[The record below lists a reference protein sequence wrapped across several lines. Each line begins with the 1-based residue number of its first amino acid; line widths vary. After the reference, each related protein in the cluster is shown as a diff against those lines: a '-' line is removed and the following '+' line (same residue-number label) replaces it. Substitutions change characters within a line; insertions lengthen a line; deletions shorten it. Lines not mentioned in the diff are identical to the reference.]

1 MPSSLNEIFKAS
13 PEEESVNSAE
23 DLRPS
28 DAEEEIRLL
37 RARLAEKE
45 RELDRMGVE
54 VSREQI
60 ADEIITDYKEQP
72 VEQVLRPDA
81 QLPESESEGIALK
94 LSPEEHDDVMGE
106 LFGVLLEKGIKN
118 SLNVVAKMK
127 SPHLDDDFHRFLVQY
142 LQSQHTIPGLV
153 NKSEL
158 YKALDMRLFEV
169 TLPAPD
175 DESESVRPLSELVS
189 MMEQFLAGMQ
199 SVSSGLHNLERNYYT
214 IEVALSVES
223 DEVIFYA
230 CVPNTK
236 VDLFEK
242 QVLGLYED
250 AKIVEVLDDYN
261 IFADKGAS
269 AGSVATPMYQDVLK
283 IKTYDAIDHDPLKVM
298 LNVFSKLDRDTEGA
312 AIQITIRPV
321 GDQYI
326 KEYGHILDELR
337 KGTDLKDIHNE
348 AKRFGNA
355 FMKVGKEV
363 LFGQFD
369 SDKSEEE
376 KKNNDDVISSVTEK
390 MSSSVVET
398 NIRVITSASTK
409 ERAQDI
415 LGDMESAFQQFNDTK
430 GGGIKF
436 EHREGAR
443 LESLFHDYSYRMFN
457 NKDTFRLNLK
467 EIASI
472 YHFPIA
478 SDSSPQ
484 LKQAKSGIAP
494 VPIEAPQEGILLG
507 MNKYRHKETP
517 VYMSREDRVR
527 HMYVIGQ
534 TGTGKTSILKNMVV
548 QDIRNGDG
556 VCFIDPHGSD
566 IEDILSLVPK
576 ERIDDVIYFDPAATE
591 RPMAFNMLEYDERY
605 PEQKSFVID
614 EMLGIFNKL
623 FDMKSAGG
631 PMFEQYFR
639 NATALVVED
648 PESGSTLLDVSRVL
662 ADENFRKLKLSKC
675 KNPIIVQFWEEIAGK
690 AGGEA
695 SLQNI
700 VPYITSKFD
709 VFLSN
714 DIMRPIVS
722 QQTSSFNFR
731 QVMDE
736 KKILLVN
743 LSKGRLGDINSSLLG
758 LIMVGKI
765 LMAAL
770 SRVDAPKD
778 KRPDFYL
785 YIDEFQNVTTNSI
798 SQILSEARKYRL
810 SLNVAHQFIAQLD
823 DDIKNA
829 VFGNVGSM
837 AVFRVSSDD
846 ATYLESR
853 FKPTFTAS
861 DIMKIDN
868 YNCYMSMLGNGS
880 PMKPFNVATIP
891 PEDGNEEIV
900 PKIKE
905 LSFLKYGRPR
915 DEVEAEIMEKYKKHK
930 PETPPNEFGF

>member
-1 MPSSLNEIFKAS
+1 M
-13 PEEESVNSAE
+13 
-23 DLRPS
+23 
-28 DAEEEIRLL
+28 
-37 RARLAEKE
+37 
-45 RELDRMGVE
+45 
-54 VSREQI
+54 
-60 ADEIITDYKEQP
+60 
-72 VEQVLRPDA
+72 
-81 QLPESESEGIALK
+81 
-94 LSPEEHDDVMGE
+94 
-106 LFGVLLEKGIKN
+106 
-118 SLNVVAKMK
+118 
-127 SPHLDDDFHRFLVQY
+127 
-142 LQSQHTIPGLV
+142 
-153 NKSEL
+153 
-158 YKALDMRLFEV
+158 
-169 TLPAPD
+169 
-175 DESESVRPLSELVS
+175 
-189 MMEQFLAGMQ
+189 
-199 SVSSGLHNLERNYYT
+199 
-214 IEVALSVES
+214 ALSIES
-223 DEVIFYA
+223 DEVVFYA
-230 CVPNTK
+230 CVPNAK

-250 AKIVEVLDDYN
+250 AKLVEVFDDYN
-261 IFADKGAS
+261 VFTDKGYS
-269 AGSVATPMYQDVLK
+269 AGSVAQPLYQDVLK
-283 IKTYDAIDHDPLKVM
+283 LKTYDAIDHDPLKVM
-298 LNVFSKLDRDTEGA
+298 LNVFSKLDRDTEGV
-312 AIQITIRPV
+312 AIQIVVRPV

-337 KGTDLKDIHNE
+337 KGTSLKDVHNE
-348 AKRFGNA
+348 TKRMGNA
-355 FMKVGKEV
+355 FMKAGKEII
-363 LFGQFD
+363 FGTFD
-369 SDKSEEE
+369 GDKTDDE
-376 KKNNDDVISSVTEK
+376 KKNNDDNISSVTEK

-398 NIRVITSASTK
+398 NIRVVASAPSQD
-409 ERAQDI
+409 RAKDI
-415 LGDMESAFQQFNDTK
+415 LNDLESAFQQFNDTK
-430 GGGIKF
+430 GGGVKF
-436 EHREGAR
+436 DHRTGSDLNA
-443 LESLFHDYSYRMFN
+443 LLHDYSYRMFN

-467 EIASI
+467 EISSMF
-472 YHFPIA
+472 HFPV
-478 SDSSPQ
+478 SNDSSPQ

-494 VPIEAPQEGILLG
+494 VPMEAPKEGIMLG
-507 MNKYRHKETP
+507 INKYRHKETP

-534 TGTGKTSILKNMVV
+534 TGTGKTTILKNMVV

-566 IEDILSLVPK
+566 IDDILSLVPK
-576 ERIDDVIYFDPAATE
+576 ERIDDVIYFDPAATA
-591 RPMAFNMLEYDERY
+591 RPMAFNMLEYDEKY

-623 FDMKSAGG
+623 FDMKSTGG

-662 ADENFRKLKLSKC
+662 ADENFRALKLSKC
-675 KNPIIVQFWEEIAGK
+675 KNPIVVQFWEEIAGK

-731 QVMDE
+731 DVMDN

-758 LIMVGKI
+758 LIIVGKI

-785 YIDEFQNVTTNSI
+785 YIDEFQNVTTDSI

-823 DDIKNA
+823 EDIKNA

-837 AVFRVSSDD
+837 AVFRISSDD
-846 ATYLESR
+846 AQYLESR
-853 FKPTFTAS
+853 FKPTFTAT

-880 PMKPFNVATIP
+880 PMKPFNLAVTA
-891 PEDGNEEIV
+891 PEEGNMEV
-900 PKIKE
+900 GNKIKE

-915 DEVEAEIMEKYKKHK
+915 DEVEAEIMAKYKKHK

>member
-1 MPSSLNEIFKAS
+1 MPSKLEEIFK
-13 PEEESVNSAE
+13 VAE
-23 DLRPS
+23 DAGNVAGDTRFK
-28 DAEEEIRLL
+28 DAEEEVRFL
-37 RARLAEKE
+37 RAQLAAKEKE
-45 RELDRMGVE
+45 MIKNGVD

-60 ADEIITDYKEQP
+60 AEEIISEYQQQPTDR
-72 VEQVLRPDA
+72 VIHPDA
-81 QLPESESEGIALK
+81 QIPTAEAEGIALK
-94 LSPEEHDDVMGE
+94 LKPEAHDDVMGE
-106 LFGVLLEKGIKN
+106 LYGVLMSRGIKN
-118 SLNVVAKMK
+118 SLDVVAKMK
-127 SPHLDDDFHRFLVQY
+127 NPHLDDDFHRFLIQY

-175 DESESVRPLSELVS
+175 EEEGTGHKELIS

-199 SVSSGLHNLERNYYT
+199 SVSSGQHNLERNYYSL
-214 IEVALSVES
+214 EMALAIES
-223 DEVIFYA
+223 DEIVFYA
-230 CVPNTK
+230 CIPNNK

-242 QVLGLYED
+242 QILGLYED
-250 AKIVEVLDDYN
+250 AKVIEVFDDYN
-261 IFADKGAS
+261 VFDKDGFSLA
-269 AGSVATPMYQDVLK
+269 SVARPLYQDLLQL
-283 IKTYDAIDHDPLKVM
+283 KTYDKLDHDPLRVM
-298 LNVFSKLDRDTEGA
+298 LNVFSKLDRDREGA
-312 AIQITIRPV
+312 SLQILVRPV

-326 KEYGHILDELR
+326 KEFGYVLEELR
-337 KGTDLKDIHNE
+337 KGVSIKDVHNE
-348 AKRFGNA
+348 TKRIGTALWN
-355 FMKVGKEV
+355 MTKEV
-363 LFGQFD
+363 VLGKFE
-369 SDKSEEE
+369 SEKKEEE
-376 KKNNDDVISSVTEK
+376 KKNNDDIISSVTEK
-390 MSSSVVET
+390 MSSSVIET
-398 NIRVITSASTK
+398 NIRIVASASSR
-409 ERAQDI
+409 ERARDI
-415 LGDMESAFQQFNDTK
+415 VGDLESAFQQFSDTK
-430 GGGIKF
+430 GGSIKF
-436 EHREGAR
+436 ERPEGSKLDA
-443 LESLFHDYSYRMFN
+443 LIHDYSYRVFN
-457 NKDTFRLNLK
+457 DKQLFRLNLK
-467 EIASI
+467 EISSL

-484 LKQAKSGIAP
+484 LKQAKSGVAP
-494 VPIEAPQEGILLG
+494 VPIEAPKQGILLG
-507 MNKYRHKETP
+507 VNKYRHKETP
-517 VYMSREDRVR
+517 VYMAKEDRVR

-534 TGTGKTSILKNMVV
+534 TGTGKTTILKNMVV

-566 IEDILSLVPK
+566 IDDILSLVPK
-576 ERIDDVIYFDPAATE
+576 ERIDDVIYFDPAATA

-623 FDMKSAGG
+623 FDMKATGG

-662 ADENFRKLKLSKC
+662 ADENFRNLKLSRC
-675 KNPIIVQFWEEIAGK
+675 KNPIVTQFWTEIAGK

-714 DIMRPIVS
+714 DIMRPIIS
-722 QQTSSFNFR
+722 QQNSSFNFR
-731 QVMDE
+731 KVMDE
-736 KKILLVN
+736 RKILLVN
-743 LSKGRLGDINSSLLG
+743 LSKGRLGEINSGLLG

-810 SLNVAHQFIAQLD
+810 SLNIAHQFIAQLEEN
-823 DDIKNA
+823 IKNA

-837 AVFRVSSDD
+837 AVFRISSDD
-846 ATYLESR
+846 AQYLESR

-868 YNCYMSMLGNGS
+868 YNCYISMLGNGS
-880 PMKPFNVATIP
+880 PMKPFNIAIP
-891 PEDGNEEIV
+891 APEDGNVDIV
-900 PKIKE
+900 DKVKE
-905 LSFLKYGRPR
+905 LSFLKYGRPK
-915 DEVEAEIMEKYKKHK
+915 DEIEAEIMERYKKQK
-930 PETPPNEFGF
+930 TESPPNEFGF

>member
-1 MPSSLNEIFKAS
+1 MATPLSEIFK
-13 PEEESVNSAE
+13 
-23 DLRPS
+23 PS
-28 DAEEEIRLL
+28 SQEALAPQADTRIDNPHDEIRLL
-37 RARLAEKE
+37 RERLAEKE
-45 RELDRMGVE
+45 RELERLGVE
-54 VSREQI
+54 VPREQI
-60 ADEIITDYKEQP
+60 SDEIINDYKEQP
-72 VEQVLRPDA
+72 IEHVLQPQV
-81 QLPESESEGIALK
+81 QMPEAEVEGIALK
-94 LSPEEHDDVMGE
+94 LSPEKHDDIIGE
-106 LFGVLLEKGIKN
+106 LYGTLLERGIKN
-118 SLNVVAKMK
+118 SLAVVAKMK
-127 SPHLDDDFHRFLVQY
+127 NQHLEDDFHRFLVQY

-175 DESESVRPLSELVS
+175 GEGNGQSLKELTS

-199 SVSSGLHNLERNYYT
+199 SVSSGSYNVEKNYYAL
-214 IEVALSVES
+214 EMALSAES
-223 DEVIFYA
+223 DEVIFYV
-230 CVPNTK
+230 CIPNSK

-242 QVLGLYED
+242 QVLGLYDD
-250 AKIVEVLDDYN
+250 AKIEEVFDDYN
-261 IFADKGAS
+261 IFTENGVAV
-269 AGSVATPMYQDVLK
+269 GSVAQPMYQDVLK
-283 IKTYDAIDHDPLKVM
+283 IKTYDVLDHDPLKVM
-298 LNVFSKLDRDTEGA
+298 LNVFSKLDKDTEGV
-312 AIQITIRPV
+312 AIQIMVRPV
-321 GDQYI
+321 GDRYI
-326 KEYGHILDELR
+326 KEYGHMLDQLR
-337 KGTDLKDIHNE
+337 KGVKLKDVHNE
-348 AKRFGNA
+348 SKRLSSA
-355 FMKVGKEV
+355 FFKATKEMVMGK
-363 LFGQFD
+363 FD
-369 SDKSEEE
+369 SDKPDEQ
-376 KKNNDDVISSVTEK
+376 KAHNDDVISSVTEK

-398 NIRVITSASTK
+398 NIRIMASAPT
-409 ERAQDI
+409 EDRAKDI
-415 LGDMESAFQQFNDTK
+415 LHDFESAFQQFNDTK

-436 EHREGAR
+436 ENRKGSD
-443 LESLFHDYSYRMFN
+443 LDTLFHNFSFRLFN
-457 NKDTFRLNLK
+457 DKDNFCLNLK
-467 EIASI
+467 EIASV
-472 YHFPIA
+472 YHFPVA
-478 SDSSPQ
+478 TDSSPQ

-494 VPIEAPQEGILLG
+494 VPMEAPKSGILLG
-507 MNKYRHKETP
+507 INKYRHKQTS

-566 IEDILSLVPK
+566 IEDILSLIPK
-576 ERIDDVIYFDPAATE
+576 ERIDDVIYFDPAATA

-623 FDMKSAGG
+623 FDMKSSGG

-662 ADENFRKLKLSKC
+662 ADENFRALKISKC
-675 KNPIIVQFWEEIAGK
+675 KNPIVVQFWTEIAGK

-722 QQTSSFNFR
+722 QQKSSFNFR
-731 QVMDE
+731 KVMDE

-743 LSKGRLGDINSSLLG
+743 LSKGRLGEINANLLG

-778 KRPDFYL
+778 QRPDFYL

-798 SQILSEARKYRL
+798 AQILSEARKYRL

-823 DDIKNA
+823 EEIKNA

-837 AVFRVSSDD
+837 AVFRISSDD
-846 ATYLESR
+846 AQYLESR

-880 PMKPFNVATIP
+880 PMKPFNLATLP
-891 PEDGNEEIV
+891 PEDGNMEIV
-900 PKIKE
+900 SKIKE

-930 PETPPNEFGF
+930 PEAPKNEFGF